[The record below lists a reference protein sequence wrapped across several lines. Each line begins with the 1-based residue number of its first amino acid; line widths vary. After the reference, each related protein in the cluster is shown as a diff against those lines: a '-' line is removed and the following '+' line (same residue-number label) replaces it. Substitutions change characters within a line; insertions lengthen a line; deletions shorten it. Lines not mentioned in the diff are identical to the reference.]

1 MTRLLNVNTYHY
13 RRGGSDVV
21 YLEHGAMMQRA
32 GLDCGYFAMR
42 HPRNEPTPWSEHF
55 VDEIEFGHAYG
66 LMDQLVMAG
75 KVVYSFEAQR
85 KLRRLLDRFPAD
97 VAHLHCI
104 YHHLS
109 PSILPVLRERG
120 IPTVMTAHDL
130 KIACPNYK
138 MLNRTGLCERCKTG
152 SVLNVVRHRCVRESL
167 AASAVVALETVVHRQ
182 LDTWRRNLD
191 AIVCP
196 SRFFIGKFV
205 EWGWARERFVHVPN
219 FVDADHFRP
228 DFEPGAYAMYF
239 GRLALDKGVGTL
251 IRAAHAARMPL
262 KLAGTGPDEA
272 GLRALVVE
280 LGADV
285 DFLGYTAGEALHAVV
300 RGARCVVLPSEIY
313 ENASMMV
320 LESMALGKPVV
331 GARIGGIP
339 EMVESEETG
348 WLFDSGSAEQLAAQ
362 LRQVQDAP
370 AKRLVAMGVA
380 ARRRVEAEFSRSRY
394 QSAMLA
400 LYRRLGVALPETALG
415 AAALA

>member
-32 GLDCGYFAMR
+32 GIDCGYFAMH
-42 HPRNEPTPWSEHF
+42 HPRNEATPWSKHF

-66 LMDQLVMAG
+66 WVEKFVMAG

-85 KLRRLLDRFPAD
+85 KLRRLLDAFPAD

-109 PSILPVLRERG
+109 PAILPVLRERG
-120 IPTVMTAHDL
+120 IRTVMTAHDL

-138 MLNRTGLCERCKTG
+138 MLNHTGVCERCKTG
-152 SVLNVVRHRCVRESL
+152 SVINVVRHRCVRGSL

-191 AIVCP
+191 VIVCP
-196 SRFFIGKFV
+196 SRFFIAKFV
-205 EWGWARERFVHVPN
+205 EWGWERERFVHVPN
-219 FVDADHFRP
+219 FVDADQFSP
-228 DFEPGAYAMYF
+228 NFEPGAYAVYF
-239 GRLALDKGVGTL
+239 GRLAADKGVGTL
-251 IRAAHAARMPL
+251 IRAACAAGIPL
-262 KLAGTGPDEA
+262 KLVGTGPDES
-272 GLRALVVE
+272 GLRALAEE
-280 LGADV
+280 LGGDV
-285 DFLGYTAGEALHAVV
+285 DFLGYASGENLHAVV
-300 RGARCVVLPSEIY
+300 RGARCAVLPSEIF

-339 EMVESEETG
+339 EMIEHEQTG
-348 WLFDSGSAEQLAAQ
+348 WLFDSGSVEQLTAQ
-362 LRQVQDAP
+362 LQQVLDAP
-370 AKRLVAMGVA
+370 VSRLAAMGAA
-380 ARRRVEAEFSRSRY
+380 ARRRVETEFSRSRY
-394 QSAMLA
+394 QDAMLA
-400 LYRRLGVALPETALG
+400 LYRRLGMALPEPVL
-415 AAALA
+415 AATVMA